1 MAVRHSPCLTRC
13 DVVYNCFLCLILLDI
28 LVSSPFSLSPP
39 RSPCL
44 LPVLPVSSL
53 SPCLLPVS
61 PRLLP
66 RLLPVSPVSSPVS
79 PRLLPVSL
87 SPPCLP
93 VSSLSLPVSS
103 LSLPR
108 LLPVSPPSPPC
119 LSPSPPL
126 SSLSPPLYPPCSPC
140 LSPILPV
147 LPVSSLFPCLCHC
160 LLPVLPPTVSSPVLP
175 TVSSPVLPTVSSP
188 FSPTVSSTFSPSLPL
203 SPPRSPLS
211 FRMFLSLNSEEQTT
225 QPPRGHIVSEGGG
238 LIPSHIRN
246 RPSSNT
252 RRESTETTEP
262 DKKDEHHRSCLKE
275 RAAAIKINQEDPNGK
290 TFSPECTATGK
301 YKKTQCYNNICWC
314 VDEETGKSIHAT
326 TSFNK
331 SLNCDMKPDREMK
344 GCPRSQKRRF
354 LVDLMTELK
363 AELRADRNAT
373 ETIDSV
379 PTEDLSGE
387 LEPSIVVKWKM
398 NSLDVNKNGLLERK
412 ELTKFKRDLRKRK
425 KKSRK
430 CGRNFLRY
438 CDADK
443 NKKIT
448 LEEFNDC
455 MGVNRNYH
463 SMRIDSHRFGQN
475 PLNIPLLSPPRSLSL
490 SLIILY
496 IHIDVSIS
504 QILLSLPHPLSTL
517 SLSISLPSYRLFLH
531 LSPICISFYIFLL
544 FSLSLSLSLSIYI
557 YIYIYISFSYS
568 PGLRPPLSLLFCN
581 VSLTPPPPL
590 QYILLSLPLFLPNV
604 NETMSPPYCTLE
616 CLLPLSFFYSHSL
629 PPSSTPRYI
638 NSPSLSVFSS
648 STLPRLLSSVAL
660 PPTSTLQCLPPS

>member
-1 MAVRHSPCLTRC
+1 MRLCFKEQSGFSLLPLLLLLVFLTYKNVNAGLSKEKMLFTALRDSDCQVNCTSAKKRALCGSDGVPYQSRCGVERTQCKNWTVTIDPNRPCPNIREQFQDNPAQTVPVLSKVKRQRNRRRRKGKRGCTKTDREIFNSNLISEFAAEYYRETPKPTEGTTLATGESKTSLNAAQKRIVDWKFTQLDKDKDHILKSREVRSLKRLVKKLVKPRRC
-13 DVVYNCFLCLILLDI
+13 AKSFIEYCDTDQDKKIISKEWSLCLGLNLSTGHNPGLDGI
-28 LVSSPFSLSPP
+28 V
-39 RSPCL
+39 
-44 LPVLPVSSL
+44 
-53 SPCLLPVS
+53 
-61 PRLLP
+61 
-66 RLLPVSPVSSPVS
+66 
-79 PRLLPVSL
+79 
-87 SPPCLP
+87 
-93 VSSLSLPVSS
+93 
-103 LSLPR
+103 
-108 LLPVSPPSPPC
+108 
-119 LSPSPPL
+119 
-126 SSLSPPLYPPCSPC
+126 
-140 LSPILPV
+140 
-147 LPVSSLFPCLCHC
+147 
-160 LLPVLPPTVSSPVLP
+160 
-175 TVSSPVLPTVSSP
+175 
-188 FSPTVSSTFSPSLPL
+188 
-203 SPPRSPLS
+203 S

-363 AELRADRNAT
+363 AELRAERNAT

-475 PLNIPLLSPPRSLSL
+475 PLSKYLK
-490 SLIILY
+490 
-496 IHIDVSIS
+496 DD
-504 QILLSLPHPLSTL
+504 
-517 SLSISLPSYRLFLH
+517 
-531 LSPICISFYIFLL
+531 
-544 FSLSLSLSLSIYI
+544 
-557 YIYIYISFSYS
+557 
-568 PGLRPPLSLLFCN
+568 
-581 VSLTPPPPL
+581 
-590 QYILLSLPLFLPNV
+590 
-604 NETMSPPYCTLE
+604 
-616 CLLPLSFFYSHSL
+616 
-629 PPSSTPRYI
+629 
-638 NSPSLSVFSS
+638 
-648 STLPRLLSSVAL
+648 
-660 PPTSTLQCLPPS
+660 